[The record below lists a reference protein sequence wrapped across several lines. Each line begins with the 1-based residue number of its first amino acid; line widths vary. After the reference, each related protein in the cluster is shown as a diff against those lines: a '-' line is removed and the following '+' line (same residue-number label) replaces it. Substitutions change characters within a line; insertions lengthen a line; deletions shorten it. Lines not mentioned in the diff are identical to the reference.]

1 MCNFDFLAVS
11 KPIRARNPEDAPG
24 LLGSSE
30 YNRSM
35 AISAGSDVESICSKC
50 GDVWHVVVAMVGDQV
65 ARVVCKECGGQHRYR
80 PPGGKGKAAPKT
92 ARARKTAT
100 KRTAPK
106 PAAGPAVEPDIA
118 RPTRA
123 YSPLESYQTGDRVDH
138 VKFGI
143 GVVEAIEPGKMQV
156 WFPVGRKVLV
166 QAKPTGGLQRPAPFV
181 HDEPDG

>member
-1 MCNFDFLAVS
+1 
-11 KPIRARNPEDAPG
+11 
-24 LLGSSE
+24 
-30 YNRSM
+30 M

-80 PPGGKGKAAPKT
+80 PPGGKGKSAPKT
-92 ARARKTAT
+92 VRARKTTT

-118 RPTRA
+118 RPTRP
-123 YSPLESYQTGDRVDH
+123 YSPREAYQTGDRVDH

-143 GVVEAIEPGKMQV
+143 GVVEAAEPGKIHV
-156 WFPVGRKVLV
+156 WFPVGRKVLA
-166 QAKPTGGLQRPAPFV
+166 QAKESSSLQRPAPFV
-181 HDEPDG
+181 HEEPDASGQ